1 MYFEPIHE
9 KTRVIK
15 YVHQTMSFPPNIVCA
30 FIERDDKAFFETYN
44 YESNELIKSGYVLLG
59 EYWFL
64 VCRFHYWKN
73 KVIII

>member
-44 YESNELIKSGYVLLG
+44 YESNELIKSGYL
-59 EYWFL
+59 
-64 VCRFHYWKN
+64 
-73 KVIII
+73 